1 MPPAADR
8 KARGIS
14 TLAATVLTTWR
25 GMLVTQVVGLI
36 LLGRSSPMSW
46 DYTTCVVM
54 GMSGVGTGMVR
65 ITTPHHQPATLRGP
79 HWERIG
85 DDVAAIGIRIWI
97 IFVSLIA
104 ALTIHLI
111 LAVTDSAL

>member
-1 MPPAADR
+1 
-8 KARGIS
+8 
-14 TLAATVLTTWR
+14 
-25 GMLVTQVVGLI
+25 
-36 LLGRSSPMSW
+36 
-46 DYTTCVVM
+46 M

-65 ITTPHHQPATLRGP
+65 ITTPHHQPAILRGP
-79 HWERIG
+79 HQERIG
-85 DDVAAIGIRIWI
+85 GDVAAIGIQIWI